1 MERVEPLG
9 IGVPFA
15 EPCGP
20 VTTRNDQVWIFK
32 DLQRQARLP
41 TDLLELQAT
50 ARILCQPADWTITQT
65 QTTIGI
71 PAREDQCL
79 TIRACRHPNYGLV
92 DITIVYQRKHEIPRE
107 SRRN

>member
-1 MERVEPLG
+1 MQRIQPFR

-20 VTTRNDQVWIFK
+20 VATRNDQVWIFK

-41 TDLLELQAT
+41 TNSLELHT
-50 ARILCQPADWTITQT
+50 AVRILCQSADRKITQT

-71 PAREDQCL
+71 SAREDQRL
-79 TIRACRHPNYGLV
+79 PIRASRHPNYVLV
-92 DITIVYQRKHEIPRE
+92 DITIVYQRKHEIARE
-107 SRRN
+107 SSRN